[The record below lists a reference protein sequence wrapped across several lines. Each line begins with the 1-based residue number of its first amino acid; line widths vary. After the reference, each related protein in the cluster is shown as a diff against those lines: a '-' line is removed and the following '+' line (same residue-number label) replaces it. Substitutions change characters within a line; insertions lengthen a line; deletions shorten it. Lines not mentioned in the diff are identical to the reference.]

1 MLLSRESEHEHEL
14 SKSHETGH
22 SYLTRGRRHTHNSLS
37 SSGGRH
43 GLHTNGVFVSRAYNS
58 FQGGRAG
65 RVKEETAASL
75 DSVDLLLPTAP
86 NGRRAVEVEAA
97 PSEPLYAYLALS
109 KTSAVC

>member
-1 MLLSRESEHEHEL
+1 MNSPGTATVTKQE
-14 SKSHETGH
+14 GGA
-22 SYLTRGRRHTHNSLS
+22 TRRTIHCPAAAAASILMGCSFHAHTIP
-37 SSGGRH
+37 
-43 GLHTNGVFVSRAYNS
+43 FKAAARA
-58 FQGGRAG
+58 RG

-75 DSVDLLLPTAP
+75 DSVDLPLPTAP